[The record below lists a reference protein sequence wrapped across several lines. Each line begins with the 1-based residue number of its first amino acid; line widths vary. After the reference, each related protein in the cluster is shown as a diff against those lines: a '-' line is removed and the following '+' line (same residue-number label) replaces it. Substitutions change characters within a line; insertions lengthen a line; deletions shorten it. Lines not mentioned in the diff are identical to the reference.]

1 MFKYTT
7 DELQSTRLQL
17 MYRNAQRL
25 LHLVN
30 QLLDFRKGEMST
42 HQLSLSEGD
51 IISYVHSVCNS
62 FLLMADK
69 KHIQFS
75 FFSGI
80 DTFSMAFDADK
91 VGKIVMNLLSNAFK
105 FTPEGGRV
113 TVMIEHVTGT
123 PDTLEIKIADTG
135 IGISDVD
142 KEHIFDRFYQADH
155 KGEVKV
161 FDNIGTGSVF
171 VIQFPVKH
179 VETQVQLPEETGMSV
194 GDEEDREMKEEVR
207 EETGRK
213 DFPLLLVVDDN
224 EDFRIFM
231 RYSLELQ
238 YRVKLAVNGNEAWEM
253 MQEELPDL
261 VISDVMMPQMDGNEL
276 CRLIKQDKRI
286 AHIPVILLT
295 ARQNTEAKLE
305 GLQTG
310 ADDYVTKPFNM
321 TILVLRI
328 RKLIEL
334 SRYHRVT
341 QGMIDPAPSEIVITS
356 LDEKLI
362 EKAIKYVEDNMSR
375 TELSVEELS
384 RELGMSRVHLYK
396 KLLQITG
403 KTPIEFIRVIRL

>member
-1 MFKYTT
+1 MSLVRDFVT
-7 DELQSTRLQL
+7 
-17 MYRNAQRL
+17 
-25 LHLVN
+25 LH
-30 QLLDFRKGEMST
+30 E
-42 HQLSLSEGD
+42 
-51 IISYVHSVCNS
+51 
-62 FLLMADK
+62 
-69 KHIQFS
+69 
-75 FFSGI
+75 
-80 DTFSMAFDADK
+80 
-91 VGKIVMNLLSNAFK
+91 
-105 FTPEGGRV
+105 
-113 TVMIEHVTGT
+113 
-123 PDTLEIKIADTG
+123 
-135 IGISDVD
+135 
-142 KEHIFDRFYQADH
+142 
-155 KGEVKV
+155 GEVKV

-213 DFPLLLVVDDN
+213 DSPLLLVVDDN

-276 CRLIKQDKRI
+276 CRLIKQDKRT

-321 TILVLRI
+321 TILALRI

-356 LDEKLI
+356 LDEKLV

-403 KTPIEFIRVIRL
+403 KTPIEFIRVIRLKRAAQLLRESQLHVSEVAFEVGFNNPKYFSRYFKDEFGVLPSVYQEKEGK